1 MNSRSSSPP
10 IKRLKLESLSPGLQ
24 GTIEQQNQELN
35 EDILLPDELNEDHC
49 AICLQEVVDRTMI
62 PICSHDLFC
71 FDCLMIWTEQSR
83 RCPLCSQ
90 KIGDHLIHNYR
101 SRYDYQ
107 KHFLPPLRTNSPKP
121 LAPMA
126 NRPVASGRYE
136 RRRRIPREI
145 RERSRRER
153 DERDEADR
161 FERAL
166 AKRKW
171 IYRHDL
177 YAKFL
182 TTFIISLMKAI
193 DIRSESA
200 VKLLAEFLDM
210 DAPYV
215 EGGRHVN
222 AEHFAHDASSPRR
235 SRGTHRQ
242 RSTSP
247 PRERRDRRGRS
258 RSRSISWSPSG
269 RVYPSPTLQGRELDK
284 DESHDGLVL
293 RSPSLEILPS
303 NPNVHVVSSRS
314 ITSPQPVDHI
324 SHAESPHPS
333 SKGKGKAVADVSMP
347 PEPTPAVEQTIVPST
362 SSTTSAPKRP
372 PRFVDLHDSI
382 QVHLRSERSERTRKA
397 PPLRI
402 KGQASLSS
410 LSSEA
415 HGVSSLSIKG
425 QGTPSLSSQS
435 NPPSL
440 LSRLS
445 DTYLGED
452 TNPVNSNPVTTAL
465 SSPSMSIDS
474 RHASKPRMCDQNEG
488 PLTREVPEKPRTNPF
503 SPERTSTINV
513 LSGLQDTQSRG
524 RDNRTMT
531 NNMKNSVFL
540 PKFDTNEGSS
550 RASAFLTRGFRST
563 SNDLG
568 GPNDNPHVDPG
579 FTYEPRINDE
589 ALGSNPRPSS
599 LPVDGSHTT
608 VSTYSMR
615 LFHKLEEEK
624 RRLQDNISATLS
636 NSEDSGDVVVGK
648 HSVVATDPQA
658 IEANLRARA
667 QLKMRLASEKR
678 ASELPR

>member
-1 MNSRSSSPP
+1 
-10 IKRLKLESLSPGLQ
+10 
-24 GTIEQQNQELN
+24 
-35 EDILLPDELNEDHC
+35 
-49 AICLQEVVDRTMI
+49 
-62 PICSHDLFC
+62 
-71 FDCLMIWTEQSR
+71 
-83 RCPLCSQ
+83 
-90 KIGDHLIHNYR
+90 
-101 SRYDYQ
+101 
-107 KHFLPPLRTNSPKP
+107 
-121 LAPMA
+121 MA

-177 YAKFL
+177 YAKHVASNSYTRFRPFPTPAQFAASPDLISRTTSFLRRELLVWMDLDVEFL

-222 AEHFAHDASSPRR
+222 AEHFAHEVYSYVRSPYKDLFVYDTVVQYETPPDASSPRR

-247 PRERRDRRGRS
+247 P
-258 RSRSISWSPSG
+258 
-269 RVYPSPTLQGRELDK
+269 
-284 DESHDGLVL
+284 H
-293 RSPSLEILPS
+293 
-303 NPNVHVVSSRS
+303 
-314 ITSPQPVDHI
+314 HI

-445 DTYLGED
+445 DTYL
-452 TNPVNSNPVTTAL
+452 V
-465 SSPSMSIDS
+465 
-474 RHASKPRMCDQNEG
+474 CQ
-488 PLTREVPEKPRTNPF
+488 LTLDMLVSLGCATK
-503 SPERTSTINV
+503 
-513 LSGLQDTQSRG
+513 
-524 RDNRTMT
+524 
-531 NNMKNSVFL
+531 MK
-540 PKFDTNEGSS
+540 D
-550 RASAFLTRGFRST
+550 
-563 SNDLG
+563 
-568 GPNDNPHVDPG
+568 H
-579 FTYEPRINDE
+579 
-589 ALGSNPRPSS
+589 
-599 LPVDGSHTT
+599 
-608 VSTYSMR
+608 
-615 LFHKLEEEK
+615 
-624 RRLQDNISATLS
+624 
-636 NSEDSGDVVVGK
+636 
-648 HSVVATDPQA
+648 
-658 IEANLRARA
+658 
-667 QLKMRLASEKR
+667 
-678 ASELPR
+678 

>member
-35 EDILLPDELNEDHC
+35 EDILLPDDLNEDHC

-62 PICSHDLFC
+62 PVCSHDLFC

-177 YAKFL
+177 YAKHVASNSYTRFRPFPTPAQFAASPDLISRTTSFLRRELLVWMDLDVEFL

-222 AEHFAHDASSPRR
+222 AEHFAH
-235 SRGTHRQ
+235 
-242 RSTSP
+242 
-247 PRERRDRRGRS
+247 E
-258 RSRSISWSPSG
+258 
-269 RVYPSPTLQGRELDK
+269 VYSY
-284 DESHDGLVL
+284 V
-293 RSPSLEILPS
+293 RSPYKDLF
-303 NPNVHVVSSRS
+303 VYDTVV
-314 ITSPQPVDHI
+314 
-324 SHAESPHPS
+324 
-333 SKGKGKAVADVSMP
+333 
-347 PEPTPAVEQTIVPST
+347 
-362 SSTTSAPKRP
+362 
-372 PRFVDLHDSI
+372 
-382 QVHLRSERSERTRKA
+382 QV
-397 PPLRI
+397 I
-402 KGQASLSS
+402 
-410 LSSEA
+410 
-415 HGVSSLSIKG
+415 
-425 QGTPSLSSQS
+425 
-435 NPPSL
+435 
-440 LSRLS
+440 
-445 DTYLGED
+445 
-452 TNPVNSNPVTTAL
+452 
-465 SSPSMSIDS
+465 
-474 RHASKPRMCDQNEG
+474 
-488 PLTREVPEKPRTNPF
+488 
-503 SPERTSTINV
+503 
-513 LSGLQDTQSRG
+513 
-524 RDNRTMT
+524 
-531 NNMKNSVFL
+531 
-540 PKFDTNEGSS
+540 
-550 RASAFLTRGFRST
+550 
-563 SNDLG
+563 
-568 GPNDNPHVDPG
+568 
-579 FTYEPRINDE
+579 
-589 ALGSNPRPSS
+589 
-599 LPVDGSHTT
+599 
-608 VSTYSMR
+608 
-615 LFHKLEEEK
+615 
-624 RRLQDNISATLS
+624 
-636 NSEDSGDVVVGK
+636 
-648 HSVVATDPQA
+648 
-658 IEANLRARA
+658 
-667 QLKMRLASEKR
+667 
-678 ASELPR
+678 

>member
-1 MNSRSSSPP
+1 
-10 IKRLKLESLSPGLQ
+10 
-24 GTIEQQNQELN
+24 
-35 EDILLPDELNEDHC
+35 
-49 AICLQEVVDRTMI
+49 
-62 PICSHDLFC
+62 
-71 FDCLMIWTEQSR
+71 
-83 RCPLCSQ
+83 
-90 KIGDHLIHNYR
+90 
-101 SRYDYQ
+101 
-107 KHFLPPLRTNSPKP
+107 
-121 LAPMA
+121 
-126 NRPVASGRYE
+126 
-136 RRRRIPREI
+136 
-145 RERSRRER
+145 
-153 DERDEADR
+153 
-161 FERAL
+161 
-166 AKRKW
+166 
-171 IYRHDL
+171 
-177 YAKFL
+177 
-182 TTFIISLMKAI
+182 
-193 DIRSESA
+193 
-200 VKLLAEFLDM
+200 
-210 DAPYV
+210 
-215 EGGRHVN
+215 
-222 AEHFAHDASSPRR
+222 
-235 SRGTHRQ
+235 
-242 RSTSP
+242 
-247 PRERRDRRGRS
+247 
-258 RSRSISWSPSG
+258 
-269 RVYPSPTLQGRELDK
+269 
-284 DESHDGLVL
+284 
-293 RSPSLEILPS
+293 
-303 NPNVHVVSSRS
+303 
-314 ITSPQPVDHI
+314 
-324 SHAESPHPS
+324 
-333 SKGKGKAVADVSMP
+333 MP

-636 NSEDSGDVVVGK
+636 NSEDSGDVVV
-648 HSVVATDPQA
+648 
-658 IEANLRARA
+658 ARA